1 MSVKP
6 SPDKEIRGQAPDK
19 GMRSQALGKGLG
31 AMFPNLLNDLGDKP
45 SFVMCGIEEL
55 SPNRFQPRK
64 AFPEKEQRELVA
76 SIKKSGIIQPI
87 IVRKTDNGYEIIAGE
102 RRWRAAQQAALKE
115 VPVIIRGAED
125 QEIAELSLIEN
136 LQRES
141 LNPIEEAEAY
151 QTLIQKFGV
160 PQEELAN
167 RVGKDRSTV
176 ANTIRLLKLP
186 GEVKKA
192 VTTKAITGGHARA
205 LLAFDAPAEQLEA
218 LKVIMARNLSVRET
232 ERLVAHLRKTAAKET
247 KTTKKNQYIMDMEK
261 TLTDRLLAA
270 VRIQQGQKSGTIEIR
285 FSSLEELN
293 RLFRRLADT
302 GS

>member
-6 SPDKEIRGQAPDK
+6 SPDKGIRG
-19 GMRSQALGKGLG
+19 QALGKGLG
-31 AMFPNLLNDLGDKP
+31 AMFPNLLNDLGNKP

-87 IVRKTDNGYEIIAGE
+87 IVRKIDNGYEIIAGE

-136 LQRES
+136 LQRAD
-141 LNPIEEAEAY
+141 LNPIEEAEAF

-160 PQEELAN
+160 LLEELAN
-167 RVGKDRSTV
+167 RIGKDRSTV

-186 GEVKKA
+186 EEVKKA

-218 LKVIMARNLSVRET
+218 LKVIITRNLSVRET
-232 ERLVAHLRKTAAKET
+232 ERLVAHIRKNTTKET

-285 FSSLEELN
+285 FSSLDELN
-293 RLFRRLADT
+293 RLFRRLADA

>member
-1 MSVKP
+1 VSVKP
-6 SPDKEIRGQAPDK
+6 SPDK
-19 GMRSQALGKGLG
+19 GMRGQALGKGLG
-31 AMFPNLLNDLGDKP
+31 AIFPNLLNDLGDKP

-76 SIKKSGIIQPI
+76 SIQKSGIIQPI

-102 RRWRAAQQAALKE
+102 RRWRAAQQACLQE

-160 PQEELAN
+160 LPEALAS

-176 ANTIRLLKLP
+176 ANTLRLLKLP

-192 VTTKAITGGHARA
+192 VTTKAISGGHARA

-232 ERLVAHLRKTAAKET
+232 ERLVAHLRKAVAKET
-247 KTTKKNQYIMDMEK
+247 KITKKNKYIMDMEK

-285 FSSLEELN
+285 FSSLDELN

>member
-6 SPDKEIRGQAPDK
+6 SLDK
-19 GMRSQALGKGLG
+19 GMRGQALGKGLG

-45 SFVMCGIEEL
+45 SFVMSGIEEL
-55 SPNRFQPRK
+55 FPNRFQPRK

-87 IVRKTDNGYEIIAGE
+87 IVRKADNGYEIIAGE
-102 RRWRAAQQAALKE
+102 RRWRAAQQAGLNE

-125 QEIAELSLIEN
+125 QEIAELSLVEN
-136 LQRES
+136 LQRED

-160 PQEELAN
+160 LQEELAN
-167 RVGKDRSTV
+167 RIGKDRSTV

-186 GEVKKA
+186 EEVKKA
-192 VTTKAITGGHARA
+192 VSTKAITGGHARA

-218 LKVIMARNLSVRET
+218 LKVIIARNLSVRET
-232 ERLVAHLRKTAAKET
+232 ERLVAHLRKTGPKET

-285 FSSLEELN
+285 FSSIDELN